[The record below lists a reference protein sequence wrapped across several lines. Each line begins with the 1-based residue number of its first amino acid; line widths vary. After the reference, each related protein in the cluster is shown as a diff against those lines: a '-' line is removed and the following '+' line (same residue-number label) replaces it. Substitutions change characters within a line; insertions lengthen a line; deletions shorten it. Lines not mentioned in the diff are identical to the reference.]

1 VYGARFVSLVHIRKS
16 LERNV
21 FIILLIAKAEKNS
34 QMEMKKNIS
43 NPKSKECAYAA
54 NQMCYHF
61 SRYGKSLVFKEANSK
76 RKPLTFTITKSIFNF
91 KI

>member
-21 FIILLIAKAEKNS
+21 FIILLIAKAEKNN

-43 NPKSKECAYAA
+43 NPKSKECICSQP
-54 NQMCYHF
+54 NVLPF
-61 SRYGKSLVFKEANSK
+61 FKVWKIFGLQRSK
-76 RKPLTFTITKSIFNF
+76 LKKNTLNIHHHKINF
-91 KI
+91 